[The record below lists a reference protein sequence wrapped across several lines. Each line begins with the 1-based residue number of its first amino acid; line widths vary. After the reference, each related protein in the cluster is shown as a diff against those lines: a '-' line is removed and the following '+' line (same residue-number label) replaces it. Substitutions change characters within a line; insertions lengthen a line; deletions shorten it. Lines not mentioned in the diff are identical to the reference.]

1 MHGLRGDS
9 PVRHGRESRDSAML
23 LPAIRV
29 RLFASGLTSL
39 RLGGCRICGLH
50 EGKTREHQRV
60 LFRHEEHVHG
70 SRMDRLYATGGTP
83 LGHSAVLDSRGT
95 MQCTTPWFFM
105 KFLASLAVGNGC
117 PQSWWCWRTW
127 SLLVEMLGP
136 LWSVSRV

>member
-9 PVRHGRESRDSAML
+9 PVHRGREGGDSAMS

-39 RLGGCRICGLH
+39 RRGGCRICGLH

-70 SRMDRLYATGGTP
+70 SRMDRLYATGDTP
-83 LGHSAVLDSRGT
+83 LGHCAVLDSRGKI
-95 MQCTTPWFFM
+95 QCTIPWFCV
-105 KFLASLAVGNGC
+105 KVLASLAVGN
-117 PQSWWCWRTW
+117 
-127 SLLVEMLGP
+127 
-136 LWSVSRV
+136 